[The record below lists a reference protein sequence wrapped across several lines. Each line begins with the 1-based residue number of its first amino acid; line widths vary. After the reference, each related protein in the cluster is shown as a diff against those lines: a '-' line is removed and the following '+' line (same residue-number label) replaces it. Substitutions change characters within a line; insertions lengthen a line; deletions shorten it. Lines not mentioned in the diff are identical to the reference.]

1 MGLVVNSQSVVFG
14 NILRENP
21 NDTIYGKLTI
31 YKSIDDSTYLFR
43 EKQFRNQS
51 MFSLDT
57 GEYVFQFEFKER
69 EFVERLVI
77 QDEESIIIYNI
88 LENPIG
94 LELFKFND
102 AIFLN
107 SEMVELAI
115 RNRKTVYIDFD
126 F

>member
-51 MFSLDT
+51 MVSLDT

-88 LENPIG
+88 LENPMG
-94 LELFKFND
+94 LELFKFSD